1 MTSDTPSD
9 GDIHDDN
16 GTRRIFVD
24 GFWIR
29 YYEPPEETPA
39 NHRALIISLTRR
51 AFHHTEA
58 GINTPGRNLDAAR
71 RAHEQE
77 TDPDRKRVNAAMLA
91 GALFNRATDIFTSVV
106 DLDRRGVTL
115 SREDGLMRECSA
127 CFSEAM
133 ELGKQVRH
141 YSGEEGIDELW
152 GEPCK
157 AYTMSIAN
165 FYNQRYLKIAQT
177 MRSIEATVDAMR
189 AAFVDEANLQELAP
203 LLRAFS
209 ASARAHTETSK
220 GDPDFFTIWPRFVA
234 ASEHLEQFEPAH
246 ACSAWSELK
255 PHYHFCLK
263 LIRDGRNLISYM
275 AGARVPMP
283 VSSRNY
289 HLTLERFI
297 KESAPVLR
305 TARPD

>member
-1 MTSDTPSD
+1 MTQTAPSN
-9 GDIHDDN
+9 GDIRETD
-16 GTRRIFVD
+16 GTRRIHID
-24 GFWIR
+24 GYWIR
-29 YYEPPEETPA
+29 YYEPPVESPA

-58 GINTPGRNLDAAR
+58 GINTPGHNLEAAR
-71 RAHEQE
+71 EAHHRE

-106 DLDRRGVTL
+106 DLDRRGVKL
-115 SREDGLMRECSA
+115 AREDGLMRECSA
-127 CFSEAM
+127 CFVEAM

-157 AYTMSIAN
+157 AFTMTIADFYT
-165 FYNQRYLKIAQT
+165 QRYLKIAQT
-177 MRSIEATVDAMR
+177 MRSIENLASSMHD
-189 AAFVDEANLQELAP
+189 AFVVEADCRELDG
-203 LLRAFS
+203 LLSRFCEA
-209 ASARAHTETSK
+209 ACAHTETSK
-220 GDPDFFTIWPRFVA
+220 GDLEFFTIWPRFVA
-234 ASEHLEQFEPAH
+234 ASEHIEHFEPVHGEAN
-246 ACSAWSELK
+246 WQGVK

-263 LIRDGRNLISYM
+263 LLRDGRNLISYM

-289 HLTLERFI
+289 LATLRRFI
-297 KESAPVLR
+297 RDSAPYLR
-305 TARPD
+305 DARPD

>member
-1 MTSDTPSD
+1 MSEDSPTN
-9 GDIHDDN
+9 GDIHDEHGN
-16 GTRRIFVD
+16 RRIFID
-24 GFWIR
+24 GYWIR
-29 YYEPPEETPA
+29 YYEPPEESPA

-71 RAHEQE
+71 TAHAQE
-77 TDPDRKRVNAAMLA
+77 DDPERKRVNAAMLA

-115 SREDGLMRECSA
+115 ARDDGLMRECSA
-127 CFSEAM
+127 CFVEAM

-157 AYTMSIAN
+157 AFTMTIADFYT
-165 FYNQRYLKIAQT
+165 QRYLKIAQT
-177 MRSIEATVDAMR
+177 MRSIDKILAAMR
-189 AAFVDEANLQELAP
+189 EAFVVEAGCDELDP
-203 LLRAFS
+203 LLTTFS
-209 ASARAHTETSK
+209 AAACEHTETSK
-220 GDPDFFTIWPRFVA
+220 GDLEFFKIWPRFVA
-234 ASEHLEQFEPAH
+234 ASEAIDQFEPAH
-246 ACSAWSELK
+246 RDTNWRDVK

-263 LIRDGRNLISYM
+263 LLREGRDLITYM

-289 HLTLERFI
+289 LATLQRFI
-297 KESAPVLR
+297 RESAQPLR
-305 TARPD
+305 DARPD